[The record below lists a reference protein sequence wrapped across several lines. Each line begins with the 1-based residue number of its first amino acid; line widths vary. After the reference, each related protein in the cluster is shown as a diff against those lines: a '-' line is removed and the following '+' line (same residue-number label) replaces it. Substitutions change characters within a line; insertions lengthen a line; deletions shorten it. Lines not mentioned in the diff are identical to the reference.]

1 MSSKLFSVYPEFSA
15 KSSFFLKKI
24 GMVHLLKET
33 LKEKKE
39 SGI

>member
-1 MSSKLFSVYPEFSA
+1 MSSQTFSCLLRVLGQVKY
-15 KSSFFLKKI
+15 FLKKI